1 MQGNGAEFSGLK
13 LKDAAKWC
21 PVMPKLGAEP
31 IRKAALINATI
42 ATVGRA
48 GTLDV
53 TVAQI
58 AREAGMSSAL
68 AHHYFGSKERIFL
81 AAMRHILGQYAD
93 SARELLKDAP
103 DPRQR
108 LAAVVR
114 ANFTPHNFAR
124 DTVAAWLNFYAL
136 ALVEPEA
143 ARLLRVYHKRLRS
156 NLLVALRPLAG
167 AGAERIART
176 VGALIDGRYLRAAL
190 SHDADAAAAERTTL
204 DYLEKVLP

>member
-1 MQGNGAEFSGLK
+1 
-13 LKDAAKWC
+13 
-21 PVMPKLGAEP
+21 MPKLGVEP

-48 GTLDV
+48 GSLDV

-81 AAMRHILGQYAD
+81 AAMRHILTQYAE
-93 SARELLKDAP
+93 SARGLLKDAP
-103 DPRQR
+103 EPQER
-108 LAAVVR
+108 LRAVVR
-114 ANFTPHNFAR
+114 ANFTPQNFAR
-124 DTVAAWLNFYAL
+124 ETVAAWLNFYAL

-143 ARLLRVYHKRLRS
+143 ARLLRIYHKRLRS

-176 VGALIDGRYLRAAL
+176 VGALIDGLYLRAAL
-190 SHDADAAAAERTTL
+190 SNEADAAAAERTTM

>member
-1 MQGNGAEFSGLK
+1 
-13 LKDAAKWC
+13 
-21 PVMPKLGAEP
+21 MPKLGAEP
-31 IRKAALINATI
+31 IRKAALINAAI

-48 GTLDV
+48 GSLDV

-58 AREAGMSSAL
+58 ARAAGMSSAL

-81 AAMRHILGQYAD
+81 AAMRHILTQYGASTRAALKGAVTPRERLDAIVAASFD
-93 SARELLKDAP
+93 SA
-103 DPRQR
+103 
-108 LAAVVR
+108 
-114 ANFTPHNFAR
+114 NFER
-124 DTVAAWLNFYAL
+124 DTIAAWLNFYAL

-143 ARLLRVYHKRLRS
+143 ARLLRVYHRRLSS

-176 VGALIDGRYLRAAL
+176 LGALIDGLYLRAAL
-190 SHDADAAAAERTTL
+190 SNEADAAAAERMTL